1 MGWWVGGWVDVSN
14 ERNTPVRCRASVRE
28 CIYTYGPRECT
39 RVYLYGNFYLK
50 WHKLMDI
57 IGPRLERR
65 EEGRGW
71 ALEDIWHFSGPE
83 EERHLT
89 DVHVFDH
96 IAFVSFDK

>member
-1 MGWWVGGWVDVSN
+1 MS
-14 ERNTPVRCRASVRE
+14 RLCASVRVAY
-28 CIYTYGPRECT
+28 IYAREI
-39 RVYLYGNFYLK
+39 YLYGNFYLK

-57 IGPRLERR
+57 IGPRLE
-65 EEGRGW
+65 EGKEGRRGEE

-83 EERHLT
+83 EERRHLT